1 MRITAWAL
9 VLLNCASMAI
19 AGTISGQVTV
29 LGENEQTDVVVYLEG
44 DLEGQYQPPMKNPE
58 ILQRDQV
65 FSPAT
70 LAVLKGTTVEFPND
84 DDVFHNAFSF
94 SPSNPFDFGPY
105 GPGKDQRVQMKTVG
119 LVEVFCDVH
128 EHMYSYILV
137 LDHVYFAMTNKNR
150 YSIPNIPEGQYTV
163 KAFLSPD
170 VVVSKKVALKQ
181 GETINL
187 DFSLN
192 AGGVH

>member
-1 MRITAWAL
+1 MKIAAW
-9 VLLNCASMAI
+9 VLIVLNYTSMAV

-29 LGENEQTDVVVYLEG
+29 LGEIEQGDVVIYLEG

-65 FSPAT
+65 FRPTA

-105 GPGKDQRVQMKTVG
+105 GPGKDQRVQMKTAG

-137 LDHVYFAMTNKNR
+137 LDHVYFTMANKNG
-150 YSIPNIPEGQYTV
+150 YSISNIPEGQYTV

-170 VVVSKKVALKQ
+170 VVVSKEVALKQ

-192 AGGVH
+192 AMSVH